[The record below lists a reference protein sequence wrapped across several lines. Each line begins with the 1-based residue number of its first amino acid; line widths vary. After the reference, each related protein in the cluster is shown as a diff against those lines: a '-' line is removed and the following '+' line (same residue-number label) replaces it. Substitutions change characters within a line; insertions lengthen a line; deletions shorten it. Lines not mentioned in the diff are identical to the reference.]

1 MKITHKTDKSG
12 ITDITSI
19 QTSTAQRLGLVP
31 SEYKIVRDN
40 DLYQLQEHEGKSKY
54 IQVSQITSDK
64 DVEKQINDIVDY
76 VRESKSNNL
85 KINKA
90 SFIEKFVENTNQ
102 TKKQNTVTE
111 PLDTSK
117 MTRKE
122 RNLLGIKRNKAGE
135 FTIQLGQLDTFNDEL
150 QEYVENPINDI
161 HDNENDPKNSNRLI
175 SF

>member
-102 TKKQNTVTE
+102 TK
-111 PLDTSK
+111 
-117 MTRKE
+117 
-122 RNLLGIKRNKAGE
+122 NK
-135 FTIQLGQLDTFNDEL
+135 TPSL
-150 QEYVENPINDI
+150 NP
-161 HDNENDPKNSNRLI
+161 
-175 SF
+175 